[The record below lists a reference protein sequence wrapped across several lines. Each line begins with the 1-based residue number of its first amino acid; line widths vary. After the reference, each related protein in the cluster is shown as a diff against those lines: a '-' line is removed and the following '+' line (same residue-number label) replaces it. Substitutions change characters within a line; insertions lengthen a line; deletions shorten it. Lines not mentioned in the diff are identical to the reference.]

1 MKQVQIVFNAAIEV
15 ELMQCL
21 KKNGVHTY
29 TKFPNIYGVGTHSEP
44 HMGSHIW
51 PGENHM
57 LLIVT
62 EDEQVPAIL
71 TCVRE
76 LKKRKQR
83 EGIKA
88 FVLPVEEII

>member
-1 MKQVQIVFNAAIEV
+1 MKQVQIVFNAAIEL
-15 ELMQCL
+15 ELMECL
-21 KKNGVHTY
+21 KTKGIHTF

-57 LLIVT
+57 LFIVT
-62 EDEQVPAIL
+62 EDENVPAIL
-71 TCVRE
+71 DCVQK
-76 LKKRKQR
+76 LKKKKQR

>member
-1 MKQVQIVFNAAIEV
+1 MKQVQIVFNVAIEL
-15 ELMQCL
+15 ELMDCL
-21 KKNGVHTY
+21 KAGGIHTF
-29 TKFPNIYGVGTHSEP
+29 TKIPNIYGVGTHSEP

-62 EDEQVPAIL
+62 DEENVPTIL
-71 TCVRE
+71 ECVRK
-76 LKKRKQR
+76 LKKKKQR

-88 FVLPVEEII
+88 FILPVEEII

>member
-1 MKQVQIVFNAAIEV
+1 MKQVQIVYNAAIELEV
-15 ELMQCL
+15 LDCL
-21 KKNGVHTY
+21 KSHAIQTF

-51 PGENHM
+51 PGQNHM
-57 LLIVT
+57 LLIVAPDDT
-62 EDEQVPAIL
+62 VPTIL
-71 TCVRE
+71 DCVRK
-76 LKKRKQR
+76 LKKKKQR

>member
-1 MKQVQIVFNAAIEV
+1 MKQVQIVFNAAIEM
-15 ELMQCL
+15 ELMTCL
-21 KKNGVHTY
+21 KQNGVHTY

-57 LLIVT
+57 LFIVT
-62 EDEQVPAIL
+62 EDERVPDIL
-71 TCVRE
+71 ACVRD
-76 LKKRKQR
+76 LKKKKQR

-88 FVLPVEEII
+88 FVLPVEELV